1 MKLIMS
7 DAKYFCVEYFKL
19 ETKLIAKKKQK
30 KLLILMA

>member
-1 MKLIMS
+1 MS